1 MKNKVVALIDMGS
14 NSIRLAIYQIDSVG
28 HYKEIKKEK
37 MAARLINYMD
47 EGKLSAEGIQLII
60 STLEDFQKIMN
71 TFEIYEVI
79 GFATAAIRQSSNQE
93 EILSAIKKESDITIK
108 ILSEYEESY
117 YGYLGVIDSIDL
129 KDGITIDIGGGSTE
143 ITLFHKRNLVE
154 YHSFPFGAVSLN
166 SKFNFGDQVTTK
178 QLGEL
183 RDDLLAQFQSLPW
196 LRNVKYPIIGIGGT
210 ARNLGRIYQKAQ
222 NTNEHMLTFDDINKI
237 ILELSSLSV
246 EERSKIKGLSKKR
259 KDIIIPGIMTFLTL
273 MEVVQTPHF
282 IFNENSIR
290 DGILKERLNLGC
302 GEHKIG

>member
-1 MKNKVVALIDMGS
+1 MGS

-37 MAARLINYMD
+37 MAARLINYMKD
-47 EGKLSAEGIQLII
+47 GELSEEGIRLII
-60 STLEDFQKIMN
+60 STLKDFHDVMK
-71 TFEIYEVI
+71 TFDIYEVI
-79 GFATAAIRQSSNQE
+79 GFATAAIRQSSNRE
-93 EILSAIKKESDITIK
+93 EILSEIKKETDISMK
-108 ILSEYEESY
+108 VLSEYEEAY

-129 KDGITIDIGGGSTE
+129 NDGITIDIGGGSTE

-154 YHSFPFGAVSLN
+154 YYSFPFGAVSLN

-178 QLGEL
+178 QLAEL
-183 RDDLLAQFQSLPW
+183 RAYLLAQFQSLPW
-196 LRNVKYPIIGIGGT
+196 LRNVHYPIIGIGGT

-222 NTNEHMLTFDDINKI
+222 DTNEYTLTFDDINKI

-246 EERSKIKGLSKKR
+246 EERTKIKGLSKKR

-282 IFNENSIR
+282 IFNDRSIR
-290 DGILKERLNLGC
+290 DGILKERLNVAC
-302 GEHKIG
+302 DEHKIG